1 MKNIFKPKPVSVSYK
16 NIDLRNPKEKAKLIT
31 QLRKKNV
38 EALDLSNS
46 KVQLDKEILEA
57 IIENPIS
64 ELNLSSN
71 NLGDG
76 GAELVAGIIQNS
88 TKLKILKLSNN
99 QIGDEGM
106 GALSSALDHNETV
119 TVLDLSN
126 NYLGDEGAKE
136 VATLLANNSTI
147 TDINLDYTEFSI
159 EGLAY
164 LPQPLLNRDST
175 KISLASADIPEQ
187 VIADFAKMLQH
198 SNNVHS
204 INFVDKEQKTEK
216 AVHAQKLFDTIIK
229 IRDSNGLDKESQK
242 EFNNLVWECMVPYP
256 KWKDLFKDLVLNS
269 KEPYSFDPNTPDAK
283 GHPMLSNVA
292 NPDLF
297 DVVARHAAAN
307 RSKAAQQGELPRL
320 DDKWFD
326 RTVIDN
332 ALPLEN
338 AAAPNVTESLLT
350 SVVGNED
357 VKGAY
362 ARLNDIPNSPSPL
375 QRMQARNLQNYNLVD
390 TLTPSSEKGVE
401 MRTIT
406 GNHPDLDMT
415 NLGKNNSPPDQ
426 LDMTI
431 VHGDVSTTDRL
442 SSVAPKKATL
452 GYKDNPKRQ
461 AELIKELGRAM
472 SPYMASTS
480 QSNATPNAPNTPN
493 IGKKHEQSSGIKR

>member
-38 EALDLSNS
+38 DALDLSNS

-64 ELNLSSN
+64 ELDLFGN
-71 NLGDG
+71 NLRDG

-88 TKLKILKLSNN
+88 KLKILKLSNN
-99 QIGDEGM
+99 QIGSEGM
-106 GALSSALDHNETV
+106 GALSSAFDHNETV
-119 TVLDLSN
+119 TDLDLSN
-126 NYLGDEGAKE
+126 NYLGDKGAEK

-147 TDINLDYTEFSI
+147 TDINLDNNEIRI

-175 KISLASADIPEQ
+175 KISLASADIPEK

-198 SNNVHS
+198 SNNIHS
-204 INFVDKEQKTEK
+204 INFLDKEQNDEK
-216 AVHAQKLFDTIIK
+216 AVYAQKLLNTIIK

-242 EFNNLVWECMVPYP
+242 EFNNLVWECIVPHP
-256 KWKDLFKDLVLNS
+256 KRKGLFKDLVLNS
-269 KEPYSFDPNTPDAK
+269 KKPYLFDPNTLDAD
-283 GHPMLSNVA
+283 GERMLSKVYDPDIFGVVA
-292 NPDLF
+292 N
-297 DVVARHAAAN
+297 HKTAN
-307 RSKAAQQGELPRL
+307 KSEVAQQDELLPL

-326 RTVIDN
+326 RTVRDD

-357 VKGAY
+357 LERAY
-362 ARLNDIPNSPSPL
+362 ALLNDDIPDSPSPL
-375 QRMQARNLQNYNLVD
+375 ERIQARNLRNYNLAD
-390 TLTPSSEKGVE
+390 PLTPSSEEGVE
-401 MRTIT
+401 MQTII
-406 GNHPDLDMT
+406 GGHPDLDMT
-415 NLGKNNSPPDQ
+415 ILGNDSSHPGS

-431 VHGDVSTTDRL
+431 VHAQNVSTTDRL
-442 SSVAPKKATL
+442 SSVAPKKATPEYDPKMQVAVQKL
-452 GYKDNPKRQ
+452 GKT
-461 AELIKELGRAM
+461 M
-472 SPYMASTS
+472 SSYMASTS
-480 QSNATPNAPNTPN
+480 QSNATPNTPN
-493 IGKKHEQSSGIKR
+493 IGKKHEQASDFKR